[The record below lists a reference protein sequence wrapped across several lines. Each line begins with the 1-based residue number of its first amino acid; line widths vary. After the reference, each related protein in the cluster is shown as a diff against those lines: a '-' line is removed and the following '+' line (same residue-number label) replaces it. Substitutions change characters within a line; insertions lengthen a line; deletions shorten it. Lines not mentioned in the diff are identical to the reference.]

1 MTVMTSLKVRVEEMW
16 VRVKPWQTSP
26 SPGGISTERMGT
38 GGRKGDSPIEA
49 VTAQVAH
56 GEEAGNGVALA
67 DLSGAGFELVTS
79 D

>member
-1 MTVMTSLKVRVEEMW
+1 
-16 VRVKPWQTSP
+16 
-26 SPGGISTERMGT
+26 MGT